1 MKTNE
6 FTLVTGT
13 GSSSKC
19 KETTTKQKNG
29 HWSQI
34 PGTRNIKKFIYR
46 IYSYPKWK
54 WNEYLHSIDI

>member
-1 MKTNE
+1 MKTIE

-46 IYSYPKWK
+46 IYSYPK
-54 WNEYLHSIDI
+54 